1 MFSTDL
7 LSYNDLIYIAI
18 LLASFLLSLGLT
30 PTMRRFATRV
40 GIVDRPDGNRKLQKA
55 PVAYLGGVA
64 IILSFLVVSTG
75 VLTFFGAVT
84 KTFAVIVVGTILM
97 TALGLV
103 DDIVDMRSY
112 VKFGGQIIIATLT
125 VVFGGSIEY
134 VELFGRYI
142 SFGVL
147 SAPLT
152 VFWIVLVVNAVN
164 MIDGLDGLA
173 CGISA
178 FSLMAMFVSSLA
190 KGDITSAVVC
200 CALCGASLGFL
211 PYNIT
216 PASIFMG
223 DSGAMALGYV
233 MAAVSVFGFAKGP
246 ALISLVIP
254 ALVLAVPVS
263 DAVRLFFERI
273 LKGRSPFSS
282 DRLHIHHKL
291 IDMGLTSRQ
300 AVLTLYII
308 SSVFG
313 VSAVLYIKYK
323 IVAVVIALV
332 AFAAL
337 LALRFAPSLPKIKS
351 RVRSIS
357 GRAHDA
363 EKENKE

>member
-1 MFSTDL
+1 MSEIYIPSARDF
-7 LSYNDLIYIAI
+7 IYIAI
-18 LLASFLLSLGLT
+18 LASAFLVSFALT

-40 GIVDRPDGNRKLQKA
+40 GIVDKPDGRRKLQKA

-64 IILSFLVVSTG
+64 IVLSFLVVSTAA
-75 VLTFFGAVT
+75 LTFFGAVT
-84 KTFAVIVVGTILM
+84 KTFAVIVIGTVAML
-97 TALGLV
+97 ALGLV
-103 DDIVDMRSY
+103 DDVFDMKSY
-112 VKFGGQIIIATLT
+112 VKFAFQVLIATLT

-134 VELFGRYI
+134 ITVFGKVLN
-142 SFGVL
+142 FGVL

-152 VFWIVLVVNAVN
+152 VLWIVLVVNAVN

-178 FSLMAMFVSSLA
+178 FSLMAMFVSALVN
-190 KGDITSAVVC
+190 GDVTSAVVC

-211 PYNIT
+211 PYNLT

-223 DSGAMALGYV
+223 DSGAMSLGYV

-246 ALISLVIP
+246 ALISVVIP

-273 LKGRSPFSS
+273 IKGKNPFSS

-291 IDMGLTSRQ
+291 IDMGMTPRQ
-300 AVLTLYII
+300 AVLTLYLI

-313 VSAVLYIKYK
+313 VSAVLYIRYK
-323 IVAVVIALV
+323 IASAIV
-332 AFAAL
+332 AL
-337 LALRFAPSLPKIKS
+337 LAFAVLLVLRFVPSLPKIK
-351 RVRSIS
+351 R
-357 GRAHDA
+357 RAAHGGENADA
-363 EKENKE
+363 GVKEDEK

>member
-1 MFSTDL
+1 MLSTDL
-7 LSYNDLIYIAI
+7 LSYNDFIYIAI
-18 LLASFLLSLGLT
+18 LLASFLLSFGLT

-40 GIVDRPDGNRKLQKA
+40 GVVDKPDGKRKFQKA

-64 IILSFLVVSTG
+64 IVLSFLVVSTC

-84 KTFAVIVVGTILM
+84 KTFAVIVIGTIAM
-97 TALGLV
+97 AALGLV
-103 DDIVDMRSY
+103 DDVVDMKSY
-112 VKFGGQIIIATLT
+112 VKFGGQVLIATLT

-134 VELFGRYI
+134 VEFFGKYI

-152 VFWIVLVVNAVN
+152 VIWIVLVVNAVN

-273 LKGRSPFSS
+273 FKGRSPFSS

-291 IDMGLTSRQ
+291 VDMGMTPRQ
-300 AVLTLYII
+300 AVLTLYVV

-313 VSAVLYIKYK
+313 ISAVLYIRYK
-323 IVAVVIALV
+323 TAAVIIALL

-337 LALRFAPSLPKIKS
+337 LVLRFAPSLPKLKS
-351 RVRSIS
+351 RAE
-357 GRAHDA
+357 RANIA
-363 EKENKE
+363 EKEDEK

>member
-1 MFSTDL
+1 MPESM
-7 LSYNDLIYIAI
+7 SIKDLIYIAI
-18 LLASFLLSLGLT
+18 LFAAFAVSLALT

-40 GIVDRPDGNRKLQKA
+40 GIVDRPDGTRKLQKA

-64 IILSFLVVSTG
+64 IILSFLVVSTAA
-75 VLTFFGAVT
+75 LTIFGAVT
-84 KTFAVIVVGTILM
+84 KTFAVIVIGTVAM
-97 TALGLV
+97 CALGLV
-103 DDIVDMRSY
+103 DDIVDMKPY
-112 VKFGGQIIIATLT
+112 VKFAGQVLIAMLT

-134 VELFGRYI
+134 IAFFGRYI

-152 VFWIVLVVNAVN
+152 VLWIVLVVNAVN

-178 FSLMAMFVSSLA
+178 FSLMAMFVSSLVN
-190 KGDITSAVVC
+190 GDVTSAVVC

-211 PYNIT
+211 PYNLT

-223 DSGAMALGYV
+223 DSGAMSLGYV

-273 LKGRSPFSS
+273 FRGRNPFSS

-291 IDMGLTSRQ
+291 IDMGMSPRM

-313 VSAVLYIKYK
+313 VSAVLYIRYK
-323 IVAVVIALV
+323 VAAVIVALT
-332 AFAAL
+332 AFAVL
-337 LALRFAPSLPKIKS
+337 LALRFVPSLPKIK
-351 RVRSIS
+351 
-357 GRAHDA
+357 GRAARRADCA
-363 EKENKE
+363 EAHGKEEKK